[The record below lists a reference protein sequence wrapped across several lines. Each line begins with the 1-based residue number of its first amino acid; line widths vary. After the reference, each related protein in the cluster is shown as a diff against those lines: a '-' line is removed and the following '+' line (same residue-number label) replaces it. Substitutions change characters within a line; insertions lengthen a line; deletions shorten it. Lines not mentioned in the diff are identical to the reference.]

1 MQKKSITLRPP
12 YFSNNHM
19 ERTPSFGPKRIF
31 NAIFFSWLGIKATWR
46 SEAAFREEIIL
57 GLILFPA
64 AFWLGETLTQTAILI
79 IPLFIVL
86 IVELLNTG
94 IEHVVDRVGFERH
107 ELSGLAKD
115 AGSAAVFLSNMLTLT
130 VWVLVA
136 LDRFMF

>member
-1 MQKKSITLRPP
+1 MSTHPTFGLNRIINATV
-12 YFSNNHM
+12 FSA
-19 ERTPSFGPKRIF
+19 R
-31 NAIFFSWLGIKATWR
+31 GIASTWK

-57 GLILFPA
+57 GLFLFPA

-115 AGSAAVFLSNMLTLT
+115 AGSAAVFLSNMLTLSI
-130 VWVLVA
+130 WILIA
-136 LDRFMF
+136 LDRFIF